1 VLRPA
6 LGSAIT
12 NTRGSSPE
20 ASISNTTLRSRSLVQ
35 RSLYRLYRLVLHS
48 LYSLELRSLRN
59 PVLRSLRNP
68 VLRSLRNLDEQLY
81 RRVAMFQS
89 FPCRSRCHHQKLR
102 RAAFPSGK
110 GRGPLIESSATLPP
124 YLLTNKLTP

>member
-48 LYSLELRSLRN
+48 LYSLE
-59 PVLRSLRNP
+59 LRSLRNP

>member
-1 VLRPA
+1 MLRPA

-48 LYSLELRSLRN
+48 LYSLE
-59 PVLRSLRNP
+59 LRSLRNP